1 MRVSSNAQ
9 YLLGTYGLQTKQA
22 QLNHLQEQL
31 STLRRVVRP
40 SDDPVAATLAVT
52 VAQTQSMNEQK
63 ISNAK
68 LVSTQLGVTDG
79 VLQSASNAIS
89 NLKSLA
95 IQAGNGALS
104 ADNRK
109 AISQEVKQRFDEL
122 LALANTSDGSGNYI
136 FGGTN
141 KQNQP
146 FAIAAAPARV
156 STVPPFN
163 PLPASNSSLYASY
176 GGNAERQDVE
186 ISSSRQVALTEVGS
200 QVFTDDLWQSIND
213 LDDALSRGTSWSDY
227 TPQLNKVLKGL
238 DSSLGSLL
246 AAQASVGG
254 RQQEATA
261 LQDMGESMAIQY
273 ASQMSNLVD
282 LDFAKAKSEFQM
294 AMTAL
299 QTSQKTYSQIG
310 QLSLFNYI

>member
-9 YLLGTYGLQTKQA
+9 YMLGTYGLQSKQA

-52 VAQTQSMNEQK
+52 VSQTQSMNEQK
-63 ISNAK
+63 VNNAK
-68 LVSTQLGVTDG
+68 LVSTQLGVTDT

-95 IQAGNGALS
+95 VQAGNGTLS
-104 ADNRK
+104 ADNRL

-141 KQNQP
+141 NQNQP
-146 FAIAAAPARV
+146 FSVSLAPPRFSTTSPFAA
-156 STVPPFN
+156 
-163 PLPASNSSLYASY
+163 LPASNSPLYATY
-176 GGNAERQDVE
+176 GGNTEKQDVQ

-200 QVFTDDLWQSIND
+200 QVFTNELWQSIND
-213 LDDALSRGTSWSDY
+213 FDDALTRGSGWADY
-227 TPQLNKVLKGL
+227 TPQLNKVLGGL
-238 DSSLGSLL
+238 DRSLGSLL

-254 RQQEATA
+254 RQQETQA
-261 LQDMGESMAIQY
+261 LQEMGESMAVQY

-282 LDFAKAKSEFQM
+282 LDFAKATSEFQM

-299 QTSQKTYSQIG
+299 QTSQKTYAQIG
-310 QLSLFNYI
+310 QLSLFNHI